1 MVSFDFRQPSILRR
15 MFLAF
20 LAFGLGMGL
29 IFPVFANL
37 FVNWKPGMLLWFV
50 LACIA
55 AGVSI
60 GVFNYWLLN
69 VMLLNRLKRIGEVA
83 NAISNN
89 DISQKCSLVSKDFIG
104 DMALSF
110 NSMAGNLR
118 DMVMRIAQ
126 VSGELNRASDE
137 MTSVTQETQAGVV
150 RQQDSTQ
157 HASRAIEEM
166 SNTMVEMSNNTQ
178 AASEAANE
186 ANIATEKGST
196 VVNST
201 VLSIKKLADEV
212 EQTAVVIQRLK
223 EDSENIGSVL
233 DVIKDIAEQTNLL
246 ALNAAI
252 EAARAGEHG
261 RGFAVVADEVR
272 VLASKT
278 QESTKQIEGMIEK
291 LQDVALEAVGVMNQ
305 GREQAHT
312 SVNQANE
319 AGEALKSIAEAVKT
333 INQMNSQIAT
343 FAANQRTQSEVV
355 GGNVH
360 EINEIANTVSDG
372 AAKTYESSALVGS
385 YATQLSSLIG
395 QFKTDN

>member
-1 MVSFDFRQPSILRR
+1 
-15 MFLAF
+15 
-20 LAFGLGMGL
+20 
-29 IFPVFANL
+29 
-37 FVNWKPGMLLWFV
+37 MLWWFV
-50 LACIA
+50 VACIA

-60 GVFNYWLLN
+60 GIFNYWLLN

-89 DISQKCSLVSKDFIG
+89 DITHKCSLISNDFIG
-104 DMALSF
+104 DMAQSF
-110 NSMAGNLR
+110 NGMSSNLR
-118 DMVMRIAQ
+118 DMVKRIAQ

-137 MTSVTQETQAGVV
+137 MAAVTRETQSGVV
-150 RQQDSTQ
+150 RQQEGTQ
-157 HASRAIEEM
+157 QAAQVIAKM
-166 SNTMVEMSNNTQ
+166 SATVVEMSNNTQ

-186 ANIATEKGST
+186 ANIATEKGSS

-212 EQTAVVIQRLK
+212 EETATVIQRLK

-291 LQDVALEAVGVMNQ
+291 LQYVALEAVGVMNQ
-305 GREQAHT
+305 GREQAHN
-312 SVNQANE
+312 SVLQANE
-319 AGEALKSIAEAVKT
+319 AGEALQSIAEAVKT
-333 INQMNSQIAT
+333 INQMNSQIAI
-343 FAANQRTQSEVV
+343 FAANQRTQSDVV
-355 GGNVH
+355 SDNVH
-360 EINEIANTVSDG
+360 QINDIAQTVADG
-372 AAKTYESSALVGS
+372 AAKTSESSTLVGN

-395 QFKTDN
+395 QFKTDK

>member
-1 MVSFDFRQPSILRR
+1 MVSFDFKQPSILRR
-15 MFLAF
+15 MFLVF
-20 LAFGLGMGL
+20 LGFGLGMGV
-29 IFPVFANL
+29 IFPIFAHL
-37 FVNWKPGMLLWFV
+37 FVIWKPGMLWWFV
-50 LACIA
+50 VACIA

-89 DISQKCSLVSKDFIG
+89 DITHKCSLVSNDFIG
-104 DMALSF
+104 DMAQSF
-110 NSMAGNLR
+110 NSMSGNLR
-118 DMVMRIAQ
+118 DMVKRIAQ

-137 MTSVTQETQAGVV
+137 MTAVTKETQSGVV
-150 RQQDSTQ
+150 RQQEGTQ
-157 HASRAIEEM
+157 QAAQVIAKM
-166 SNTMVEMSNNTQ
+166 SDTVVEMSNNTQ

-186 ANIATEKGST
+186 ANIATEKGSS

-212 EQTAVVIQRLK
+212 EQTATVIQRLK

-305 GREQAHT
+305 GREQAHN
-312 SVNQANE
+312 SVLQANE
-319 AGEALKSIAEAVKT
+319 AGEALQSIAEAVKT
-333 INQMNSQIAT
+333 IKQMNSQIAT
-343 FAANQRTQSEVV
+343 SAVSQRAQSDVV
-355 GGNVH
+355 SDNVH
-360 EINEIANTVSDG
+360 QINDIAQTVADG
-372 AAKTYESSALVGS
+372 AAKTSESSALVGN

-395 QFKTDN
+395 QFKTDK